1 MNRLII
7 LGAGAS
13 VDCGLY
19 PTGVQFVEIAEKIL
33 SAKKFR
39 PNNQSGGGG
48 VPQCVQRIKV
58 TLKKLISANPSS
70 IDAYI
75 SGINSPE
82 EKLIL
87 KALIVSILRVCTTYS
102 EAFSDRF
109 KNNWYFSIWQL
120 IELEL
125 RNCSTDA
132 DKIKKLEDAI
142 FRIVT
147 FNYDISLE
155 LFLWKRIQDNFH
167 GKAEKEQALKIIA
180 ETIITHVYGRIGDW
194 REVVNGGD
202 YSKCKN
208 LGFDDFSKTEA
219 KAFYMKTILSE
230 DPEILTARV
239 SSLVEK
245 ILEQTDVEEKDKN
258 AEEKDKKESQVVT
271 ELLNDI
277 CVIGHERSEIKKVI
291 TDLFYNGSWC
301 MIYILGYGFDP
312 ANNKLINLRNIKWR
326 KGCFVTN
333 FEGNKRSE
341 RIIYNELSRLVRE
354 NIFGSGV
361 GRDYKREFRIPLIS
375 KESVKGALGAFS
387 LLEELEV
394 PDMLIRT
401 DLTPYVAMQK

>member
-48 VPQCVQRIKV
+48 VPQHVQRIKA

-75 SGINSPE
+75 SGIISTK

-132 DKIKKLEDAI
+132 EKIKKLENAI

-155 LFLWKRIQDNFH
+155 LFLWKRIQDNFI
-167 GKAEKEQALKIIA
+167 GESKKKRALEIIA

-194 REVVNGGD
+194 REVVNDQRKSGN

-208 LGFDDFSKTEA
+208 LEFHDFSESEA
-219 KAFYMKTILSE
+219 KAFDMTTVLSKH
-230 DPEILTARV
+230 PEILTARV
-239 SSLVEK
+239 LSLVEK
-245 ILEQTDVEEKDKN
+245 ILEQTDVEEKNKN
-258 AEEKDKKESQVVT
+258 ESQVVT
-271 ELLNDI
+271 ELLSDI
-277 CVIGHERSEIKKVI
+277 CVIGHERSEIKKGI
-291 TDLFYNGSWC
+291 TKLFNDESLEN
-301 MIYILGYGFDP
+301 IYILGYGFDP

-333 FEGNKRSE
+333 FKGNKRSE

-354 NIFGSGV
+354 NIFGSAV

-394 PDMLIRT
+394 PDMVIRT

>member
-1 MNRLII
+1 MIRLII

-33 SAKKFR
+33 SAR
-39 PNNQSGGGG
+39 ERVPNNQPGERSRHYQY
-48 VPQCVQRIKV
+48 VLSSERIRPA
-58 TLKKLISANPSS
+58 LKKLISANPSS

-132 DKIKKLEDAI
+132 DKIKKLESAI

-155 LFLWKRIQDNFH
+155 LFLWRRIQDNFR
-167 GKAEKEQALKIIA
+167 GKTKKKQALKIIA
-180 ETIITHVYGRIGDW
+180 EKIITHVYGRIGDW

-208 LGFDDFSKTEA
+208 LEFKDFSKTEA
-219 KAFYMKTILSE
+219 RYFDMTTILSK
-230 DPEILTARV
+230 DPDMLTSRV
-239 SSLVEK
+239 SCLVEE
-245 ILEQTDVEEKDKN
+245 ILEQIEKKKN
-258 AEEKDKKESQVVT
+258 ERQFVI

-291 TDLFYNGSWC
+291 TDLFHNKPWDT
-301 MIYILGYGFDP
+301 IYILGYGFDP

-333 FEGNKRSE
+333 FKGNKRSE
-341 RIIYNELSRLVRE
+341 RIIYNELSRPM
-354 NIFGSGV
+354 
-361 GRDYKREFRIPLIS
+361 RDDPNAKDGNGKREFRIPLIS
-375 KESVKGALGAFS
+375 KRSVKGALGAFS

-394 PDMLIRT
+394 PDMVIRT

>member
-1 MNRLII
+1 MIRLII

-33 SAKKFR
+33 SAKELVA
-39 PNNQSGGGG
+39 NNQPGGEKFHQH
-48 VPQCVQRIKV
+48 VLSSKRIRFA
-58 TLKKLISANPSS
+58 LEKLISANPSS

-75 SGINSPE
+75 SGINSLK

-132 DKIKKLEDAI
+132 EKIKKLENAI

-155 LFLWKRIQDNFH
+155 LFLWKRIQDNFR
-167 GKAEKEQALKIIA
+167 GKEEKEQALVIIA
-180 ETIITHVYGRIGDW
+180 EKIITHVYGRIGHW

-202 YSKCKN
+202 YSKCEN
-208 LGFDDFSKTEA
+208 LIFNNFSETEA
-219 KAFYMKTILSE
+219 KAFDMTTVLSKH
-230 DPEILTARV
+230 PEILTARV
-239 SSLVEK
+239 LSLVEK
-245 ILEQTDVEEKDKN
+245 ILEQTDVEEKNKN
-258 AEEKDKKESQVVT
+258 ESQVVT
-271 ELLNDI
+271 ELLSDI
-277 CVIGHERSEIKKVI
+277 CVIGHERSEIKKGI
-291 TDLFYNGSWC
+291 TKLFNDESLEN
-301 MIYILGYGFDP
+301 IYILGYGFDP

-354 NIFGSGV
+354 NIFGSAV
-361 GRDYKREFRIPLIS
+361 GKDYKREFRIPLIS

-394 PDMLIRT
+394 PDMVIRT

>member
-1 MNRLII
+1 MTRLII

-33 SAKKFR
+33 SAKKLV
-39 PNNQSGGGG
+39 PNNQPGGQSHHQY
-48 VPQCVQRIKV
+48 VLSSERIRSA
-58 TLKKLISANPSS
+58 LKKLISANPSS

-87 KALIVSILRVCTTYS
+87 KGLIVSILRVCTTCS

-132 DKIKKLEDAI
+132 DKIKKLESAI

-155 LFLWKRIQDNFH
+155 LFLWKRIQDNFR
-167 GKAEKEQALKIIA
+167 GKTKKKQALKIIA
-180 ETIITHVYGRIGDW
+180 EKIITHVYGRIGDW

-202 YSKCKN
+202 YSKFKN

-219 KAFYMKTILSE
+219 KDFYMKTILSKH
-230 DPEILTARV
+230 PEILTARV

-245 ILEQTDVEEKDKN
+245 ILEQTDVK
-258 AEEKDKKESQVVT
+258 EKDKKESRVVT

-291 TDLFYNGSWC
+291 TDLFYKNSWC

-312 ANNKLINLRNIKWR
+312 ANNKLINLKKIRWR

-333 FEGNKRSE
+333 FKGNKRSE
-341 RIIYNELSRLVRE
+341 RIIYNELSRPM
-354 NIFGSGV
+354 
-361 GRDYKREFRIPLIS
+361 RDDPRADANGKREFRIPLIS
-375 KESVKGALGAFS
+375 KKSVKEALGAFS
-387 LLEELEV
+387 LLEELEA
-394 PDMLIRT
+394 PDMVIRT
-401 DLTPYVAMQK
+401 DLTPYLAMQK

>member
-1 MNRLII
+1 M
-7 LGAGAS
+7 
-13 VDCGLY
+13 
-19 PTGVQFVEIAEKIL
+19 EIAEKIL
-33 SAKKFR
+33 SAKKLV
-39 PNNQSGGGG
+39 PNNQPGGQSHHYQY
-48 VPQCVQRIKV
+48 VLSSERIRSA
-58 TLKKLISANPSS
+58 LKKLISANPSS

-87 KALIVSILRVCTTYS
+87 KGLIVSILRVCTTCS

-132 DKIKKLEDAI
+132 DKIKKLESAI

-219 KAFYMKTILSE
+219 EDFYMKTILSKH
-230 DPEILTARV
+230 PEILTERV

-245 ILEQTDVEEKDKN
+245 ILKQTDVEEKDKN
-258 AEEKDKKESQVVT
+258 AEEKDKKDSQVVT

-277 CVIGHERSEIKKVI
+277 CVIGHERSKIKKVI
-291 TDLFYNGSWC
+291 TNLFYNGSWC

-333 FEGNKRSE
+333 FKGNKRSE
-341 RIIYNELSRLVRE
+341 RIIYNELSRPMSD
-354 NIFGSGV
+354 NPNNTDGNG
-361 GRDYKREFRIPLIS
+361 KREFRIPLIS
-375 KESVKGALGAFS
+375 KKSVKGALGAFS